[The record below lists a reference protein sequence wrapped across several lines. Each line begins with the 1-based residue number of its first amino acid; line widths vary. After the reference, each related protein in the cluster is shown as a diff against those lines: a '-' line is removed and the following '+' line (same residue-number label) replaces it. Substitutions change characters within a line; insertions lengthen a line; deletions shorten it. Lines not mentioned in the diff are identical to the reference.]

1 MKEEIAFTAKQVGE
15 RVKERRTELNLTMP
29 ELGKRIGVNKSTIQR
44 YEADGVDPKRIMI
57 INGLAE
63 ALLTTPE
70 WLTGLSEEKEDDSR
84 TLCSKEMEEHI
95 KKYLDTVSS
104 VVKGEPH
111 RQLLTTFLGKMIDLY
126 SVLCHHFADAM
137 AEIDRAAE
145 DEGLK
150 QSLKRY
156 AIEAGAI
163 TERVYR
169 QEMELPVEDM
179 KRFLD
184 GILHIYDEGRTKVSV
199 GDLFGIVAEAEARLT
214 EKENSVAISEDL
226 NPRRVHSPMLASQQT
241 FP

>member
-1 MKEEIAFTAKQVGE
+1 MKKEIAFTAKQVGE

-226 NPRRVHSPMLASQQT
+226 NEFQYVIEDEKWKIVLR
-241 FP
+241 

>member
-1 MKEEIAFTAKQVGE
+1 LKKEIAFTAKQVGE

>member
-1 MKEEIAFTAKQVGE
+1 MRQEVKTLKEEITFTAKQVGE

-44 YEADGVDPKRIMI
+44 YEADGVDPKRTMI

-63 ALLTTPE
+63 ALLTTSE
-70 WLTGLSEEKEDDSR
+70 WLTGLSEEKEYDSR

-104 VVKGEPH
+104 MVKGEPH
-111 RQLLTTFLGKMIDLY
+111 QQLLTTFLGKLIDLY
-126 SVLCHHFADAM
+126 AIMTYHFADAM
-137 AEIDRAAE
+137 AEIDHVAE

-150 QSLKRY
+150 QSIMRY
-156 AIEAGAI
+156 AIEVGAI
-163 TERVYR
+163 EERVYR
-169 QEMELPVEDM
+169 KEMEVPIEDM

-184 GILHIYDEGRTKVSV
+184 GILHIYDEGRTKVSM

-214 EKENSVAISEDL
+214 EKENSVA
-226 NPRRVHSPMLASQQT
+226 P
-241 FP
+241 